1 MRCHPIIPCSP
12 PARQPGNRLPAARR
26 GRVKKFSKIFFVFAL
41 KKEVDALLW
50 QNGNE
55 ITFRETELA
64 FLIRLFTGYLQLYP
78 THTKLL
84 LALQRLRD
92 TARARSLLNAVFSF
106 ERNNTARDCFRP
118 GRFSVFPFW
127 RRSAVRL
134 ESLSLC
140 GEGFMGQHW
149 SSGAETELPWCVMSG
164 NTASA
169 SLGSAP
175 SRQGEGNASAA
186 GVVTPAAP
194 AAGCPPRRRAQH
206 SAGRQTRR
214 ASRAWTR
221 R

>member
-1 MRCHPIIPCSP
+1 MR
-12 PARQPGNRLPAARR
+12 AGKRQPVSGAASPAQ
-26 GRVKKFSKIFFVFAL
+26 GRKNFFKIFFFLCIKNESWRIITAERKQIRFSSDRARFPL
-41 KKEVDALLW
+41 KVVY
-50 QNGNE
+50 
-55 ITFRETELA
+55 
-64 FLIRLFTGYLQLYP
+64 RLFTTLP
-78 THTKLL
+78 HTHTKLL

-106 ERNNTARDCFRP
+106 ERNNTARGCFRP
-118 GRFSVFPFW
+118 GRFSVFSFW
-127 RRSAVRL
+127 RRSAVHL
-134 ESLSLC
+134 ESLPLC

-149 SSGAETELPWCVMSG
+149 SSGAETELPWCVMSE

-194 AAGCPPRRRAQH
+194 AAGCPPRRRAQR
-206 SAGRQTRR
+206 SAGRQTRP

>member
-1 MRCHPIIPCSP
+1 MFSP
-12 PARQPGNRLPAARR
+12 RPATGKPASCRAARPCQ
-26 GRVKKFSKIFFVFAL
+26 KNFQKYFFIFAL
-41 KKEVDALLW
+41 KKEVGALLW

-55 ITFRETELA
+55 ACFPHKVVY
-64 FLIRLFTGYLQLYP
+64 RLFTTLP
-78 THTKLL
+78 HTHTKLL

-106 ERNNTARDCFRP
+106 KRNNTARDCFRP

-149 SSGAETELPWCVMSG
+149 SSGAETELPWWVMSG

-169 SLGSAP
+169 SLRSAP
-175 SRQGEGNASAA
+175 SRQGEGDASAA

-194 AAGCPPRRRAQH
+194 AAGCPPRRRAQR